1 MKKWIKRI
9 AVGLLIILIGLQ
21 FISID
26 KTNPPIN
33 EEQDMISIL
42 NPPVELATTIR
53 KSCYDCHSHHTTY
66 PWYTNIAPFSFWI
79 KDHIEHG
86 RRHLNFSIWGTYD
99 QERAHHKLE
108 ECFEEV
114 QEGHMPLPSYLWI
127 HDEAKLSPEIQE
139 TLATWFKSQMSKYQ

>member
-1 MKKWIKRI
+1 M
-9 AVGLLIILIGLQ
+9 IGLQ

-33 EEQDMISIL
+33 AEQDMITIL
-42 NPPVELATTIR
+42 TPPVELATTIR
-53 KSCYDCHSHHTTY
+53 KSCYDCHSHHTVY
-66 PWYTNIAPFSFWI
+66 PWYTSIAPFSFWI